1 MKCDDA
7 LSENQPTFFCSTIQ
21 RSGIAAAVSKIFED
35 FSLSSWTSESS
46 LKSQIKHEML
56 LMICFVQQQ
65 AK

>member
-56 LMICFVQQQ
+56 LMICFLQQQ

>member
-7 LSENQPTFFCSTIQ
+7 LSKNQPTFFCSTIQ
-21 RSGIAAAVSKIFED
+21 RSGIAAVSKIFED